1 MIGRRK
7 TVTYRPPS
15 ETHPQYAAIFKRL
28 DHDSSGSLTLKELA
42 AALRS
47 DEDFAKLTGAPT
59 TLSALPATAVASHVL
74 EASDGDE
81 VTLDEFCDWLIRIND
96 SAQGAILDKAN
107 TAGQSGRSEE
117 GAVEILAEM
126 ISKARA
132 TGAPP
137 ELIASLVE
145 EQATAAAAAAAA
157 ADARAD
163 QAAALQPIVPGSRV
177 EHARHG
183 LGVATGW
190 SLDGRLRV
198 QFDSGQSHAY
208 WASAVSQ
215 KLKRHEWPDAPA
227 QPRAAPARPS
237 ESPKPQPGVAARA
250 MLAAVAAK
258 MQGTVSVVRDAAS
271 DAVSQV
277 PRPHHAASPPAE
289 GRWAVVR
296 QMLRADVLETTD
308 ELLARATRVADADE
322 RAALYR
328 AQLLHV
334 TDHIRRLT
342 AEEDGDHGGG
352 GGPGGHGGS
361 NHGGGGAGGGGGGGG
376 GSGGGAAEMS
386 LDAEVLWLRKELS
399 LAKLEL
405 AEAAGQRDE
414 YAHRLRIVARQT
426 EAAAHE
432 ALGF

>member
-28 DHDSSGSLTLKELA
+28 DHDGSGSLTHKELA

-59 TLSALPATAVASHVL
+59 TLPALAATAVASHVL

-96 SAQGAILDKAN
+96 SAQSAILDRA
-107 TAGQSGRSEE
+107 AGQSGRSEE
-117 GAVEILAEM
+117 GA
-126 ISKARA
+126 
-132 TGAPP
+132 
-137 ELIASLVE
+137 ASPDV
-145 EQATAAAAAAAA
+145 
-157 ADARAD
+157 RPD
-163 QAAALQPIVPGSRV
+163 QAAPQPIVPGSRV

-227 QPRAAPARPS
+227 QPRAAAPARPS

-271 DAVSQV
+271 EAVSQV
-277 PRPHHAASPPAE
+277 PRHHRSA
-289 GRWAVVR
+289 GRAGWA
-296 QMLRADVLETTD
+296 T
-308 ELLARATRVADADE
+308 
-322 RAALYR
+322 
-328 AQLLHV
+328 
-334 TDHIRRLT
+334 
-342 AEEDGDHGGG
+342 
-352 GGPGGHGGS
+352 P
-361 NHGGGGAGGGGGGGG
+361 
-376 GSGGGAAEMS
+376 
-386 LDAEVLWLRKELS
+386 
-399 LAKLEL
+399 
-405 AEAAGQRDE
+405 
-414 YAHRLRIVARQT
+414 
-426 EAAAHE
+426 
-432 ALGF
+432 

>member
-1 MIGRRK
+1 MHRAVNRLEGATLELYAGMNRRK

-15 ETHPQYAAIFKRL
+15 ETHPQYASIFKRL
-28 DHDSSGSLTLKELA
+28 DNDGSGSLTLKELA

-59 TLSALPATAVASHVL
+59 TLSALAATAVASHVL
-74 EASDGDE
+74 EASDGEE

-96 SAQGAILDKAN
+96 SAQGAILNKAL
-107 TAGQSGRSEE
+107 TAGQSGQSAQSGRSEE
-117 GAVEILAEM
+117 EV
-126 ISKARA
+126 
-132 TGAPP
+132 
-137 ELIASLVE
+137 ASS
-145 EQATAAAAAAAA
+145 
-157 ADARAD
+157 DAGAD
-163 QAAALQPIVPGSRV
+163 QATPQPIVPGSRV

-190 SLDGRLRV
+190 TLDGRLRV
-198 QFDSGQSHAY
+198 QFDDGQSHAY

-215 KLKRHEWPDAPA
+215 KLRRHEWPDAPA
-227 QPRAAPARPS
+227 RPRGASASASARPA
-237 ESPKPQPGVAARA
+237 ESPKPHPGVAARA
-250 MLAAVAAK
+250 MLAAVANK
-258 MQGTVSVVRDAAS
+258 MQGTVSVVRDVAS

-277 PRPHHAASPPAE
+277 PRASPAE
-289 GRWAVVR
+289 SRWAVVR

-308 ELLARATRVADADE
+308 ELLSRVAKVTDADE
-322 RAALYR
+322 LAGLYR

-361 NHGGGGAGGGGGGGG
+361 NHGGGAGGGGAGGGGSGGSGGGGGGGG
-376 GSGGGAAEMS
+376 GGGEAQEMS

-414 YAHRLRIVARQT
+414 YAHQLRIVARQT
-426 EAAAHE
+426 EAAAQE